1 MPMTIFAEDGFHFR
15 VRDGRVMLL
24 WPDEPGVTDPF
35 DVSVED
41 AWIDSV
47 FEKARSRVP
56 CLSRTSIDREECW
69 AGLYE
74 MSPDGH
80 ALLGR
85 APEIE
90 NLYLVNG
97 SSGHGVMHAP
107 ALGHILAEIVVEGA
121 AGTLDAHALRP
132 FRFAGSESNLAPRL
146 L

>member
-24 WPDEPGVTDPF
+24 WPDEPDVADPF
-35 DVSVED
+35 DQSVED
-41 AWIDSV
+41 AWLGAV
-47 FEKARSRVP
+47 VEMARSRVP
-56 CLSRTSIDREECW
+56 CLAQTTIDHEKCW

-74 MSPDGH
+74 MSPDEH

-85 APEIE
+85 APGVE
-90 NLYLVNG
+90 NLYLANG

-107 ALGHILAEIVVEGA
+107 ALGQLLAEIILNGTA
-121 AGTLDAHALRP
+121 LTLDVHALRP
-132 FRFAGSESNLAPRL
+132 SRFAEGDPNFASTL